1 MKKVENYEYQTPTMK
16 AYKLEKELEELNA
29 KDPAL
34 AQAHL
39 KEWQSNQLMQG
50 MEALFQAGIALF
62 VLYFVFVVL

>member
-1 MKKVENYEYQTPTMK
+1 MK
-16 AYKLEKELEELNA
+16 AFKLEKELEELNA

-39 KEWQSNQLMQG
+39 KEWQSNQLMQA

>member
-16 AYKLEKELEELNA
+16 AFKLEKELEELSA

-50 MEALFQAGIALF
+50 IEALFQVGIALF